1 MYMRDL
7 FIIECL
13 NTKLFQSIVNEL
25 RRCDYVCYSNF
36 DESEHYQVTPALIAE
51 VLSYRNFIM
60 IDHDLVFYYQ
70 GEIVLNYSCLSR
82 EIEISYDFFH
92 DFINDGRRFLLDY
105 YAF

>member
-1 MYMRDL
+1 MRDL

-25 RRCDYVCYSNF
+25 RRCDYVCFSNF
-36 DESEHYQVTPALIAE
+36 DESEHFDVTPSLIAE
-51 VLSYRNFIM
+51 VISYRNFIM
-60 IDHDLVFYYQ
+60 IDHDLAFYYQ
-70 GEIVLNYSCLSR
+70 DHIVLNYSALSR

-92 DFINDGRRFLLDY
+92 DFINDGRQFLLDY

>member
-1 MYMRDL
+1 MRDL

-25 RRCDYVCYSNF
+25 RRCDYVCFSNF
-36 DESEHYQVTPALIAE
+36 DESEHFDVTPSLIAE

-60 IDHDLVFYYQ
+60 IDHDLAFYYQ
-70 GEIVLNYSCLSR
+70 DHSVLNYSALSR

-92 DFINDGRRFLLDY
+92 DFINDGRQFLLDY